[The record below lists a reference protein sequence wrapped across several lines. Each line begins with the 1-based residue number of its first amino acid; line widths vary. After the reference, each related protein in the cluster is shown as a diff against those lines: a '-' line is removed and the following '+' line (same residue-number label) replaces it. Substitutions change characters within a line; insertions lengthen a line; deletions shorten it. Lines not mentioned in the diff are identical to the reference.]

1 MDCALS
7 HPYGSGQ
14 LGGDSAEPLRPGGL
28 QLTREMIA
36 RAGFAAGQQII
47 DLGCGCGASTE
58 LLAEHGCRAVGID
71 LESATLTE
79 ALRRH
84 PVSHWVAASAT
95 ALPFANASQDGM
107 LAECS
112 LSLVPD
118 RARALNEC
126 RRVLRAGAVLA
137 LSDVYARQA
146 GADFPSD
153 EAVPACVARI
163 SDQDSWLGALQDAG
177 FRLEVWEDRSEV
189 LKVFIARLI
198 FEQGAAESLWAPQL
212 NHSQARAYTQRLAA
226 RRPGYFLLLA
236 RAI

>member
-1 MDCALS
+1 MDCVVS

-58 LLAEHGCRAVGID
+58 LLAARGCRVVGVD
-71 LESATLTE
+71 LERATLIE
-79 ALRRH
+79 ARRRH
-84 PVSHWVAASAT
+84 PASHWVAASAT
-95 ALPFANASQDGM
+95 ALPFARASQNGI

-112 LSLVPD
+112 LSLVPE
-118 RARALNEC
+118 RARALAEC
-126 RRVLRAGAVLA
+126 RRVLRAGAILA
-137 LSDVYARQA
+137 LCDVYARQV
-146 GADFPSD
+146 GADSPANGSL
-153 EAVPACVARI
+153 PACVARMT
-163 SDQDSWLGALQDAG
+163 DQESWRASIQDAG
-177 FRLEVWEDRSEV
+177 FRLDAWEDRSQV

-198 FEQGAAESLWAPQL
+198 FEQGGAESLWAPQL
-212 NHSQARAYTQRLAA
+212 DQQQARAHTQALTT